1 MAQEKSNAIFQFKAD
16 KQLSITKTQQL
27 INALNL
33 AIQLGELKPGD
44 LLPSVNQLSTS
55 GDVSRDTVFKV
66 YREMVRRGV
75 IESAPQHGYFVASD
89 RNKIMLFLD
98 TYSSFKD
105 TLYHNF
111 RAQLPENYGVDLFF
125 HHYNSRVFESIIL
138 DNIGQYSMYV
148 VMNFDHEM
156 LGDTLRKIDPNKLLI
171 FDWGRFDKKGYS
183 YVCQDF
189 DKAVYN
195 SLVSGLQRIRTYEEF
210 LLIFPTE
217 THHPKET
224 VDAFK
229 RFCHDYNIKSRVVN
243 SFEVIESFNNKLFF
257 VIDELDLVKIIKI
270 TSLNSLV
277 LGKDVGIISYNDTPM
292 KEVVGNGITVI
303 STDFALMGKM
313 AADFVLHKQKLQ
325 FIVPTTLTERG
336 SL

>member
-1 MAQEKSNAIFQFKAD
+1 MAREKRKQLFQFKAD
-16 KQLSITKTQQL
+16 DQLSITKTQQL
-27 INALNL
+27 INALNQ
-33 AIQLGELKPGD
+33 AINLGELKPGD
-44 LLPSVNQLSTS
+44 FLPSVNQLSTEGS
-55 GDVSRDTVFKV
+55 ISRDTVFKV

-89 RNKIMLFLD
+89 RNKVMLFLD
-98 TYSSFKD
+98 NYSSFKD

-111 RAQLPENYGVDLFF
+111 RAQLPDNYGVDLFF
-125 HHYNSRVFESIIL
+125 HHYNFRVFESIIL

-148 VMNFDHEM
+148 IMNFDHEM
-156 LGDTLRKIDPNKLLI
+156 LSEVLSKIDQNKLLI
-171 FDWGRFDKKGYS
+171 LDWGRFDKMDYS
-183 YVCQDF
+183 FVCQDF

-195 SLVSGLQRIRTYEEF
+195 SLVSGLQRIRTYQEF
-210 LLIFPTE
+210 VLVFPSDAR
-217 THHPKET
+217 HPKET
-224 VDAFK
+224 IDAFK

-243 SFEVIESFNNKLFF
+243 FLESIDKFENKLFF
-257 VIDELDLVKIIKI
+257 VIDELDLVKIVKI
-270 TSLNSLV
+270 TSSLSLE

-292 KEVVGNGITVI
+292 KEVVGNGITVV

>member
-1 MAQEKSNAIFQFKAD
+1 MLREKRKPTFHFKAD
-16 KQLSITKTQQL
+16 DQLSITKTQQL

-33 AIQLGELKPGD
+33 AIHLGELKPGD
-44 LLPSVNQLSTS
+44 PLPSVNQLSNE
-55 GDVSRDTVFKV
+55 GEVSRDTVFKV

-75 IESAPQHGYFVASD
+75 IESAPQHGYFVATD
-89 RNKIMLFLD
+89 RNKVMLFLD
-98 TYSSFKD
+98 NYSSFKD

-111 RAQLPENYGVDLFF
+111 RAQLPENWGVDLFF
-125 HHYNSRVFESIIL
+125 HHYNFRVFESIIL

-148 VMNFDHEM
+148 IMNFDPEK
-156 LGDTLRKIDPNKLLI
+156 LSDVLRKIDRNKLLI
-171 FDWGRFDKKGYS
+171 FDWGRFDKKDYS
-183 YVCQDF
+183 FVCQDF

-195 SLVSGLQRIRTYEEF
+195 SLVSGLQRIRTYKEF
-210 LLIFPTE
+210 VLIFPADTY
-217 THHPKET
+217 HPRET

-229 RFCHDYNIKSRVVN
+229 RFCRDYNIKSHVVPTVEAN
-243 SFEVIESFNNKLFF
+243 ETFEDKLFF

-270 TSLNSLV
+270 TSSGSLE

-292 KEVVGNGITVI
+292 KEIVGKGITVI
-303 STDFALMGKM
+303 STDFALMGRM

>member
-1 MAQEKSNAIFQFKAD
+1 MGREKRKQTFQFKAD
-16 KQLSITKTQQL
+16 DQLSITKTQQL
-27 INALNL
+27 INALNQ
-33 AIQLGELKPGD
+33 AINLSDLKPGD
-44 LLPSVNQLSTS
+44 ALPSVNRLSIEGS
-55 GDVSRDTVFKV
+55 ISRDTVFKV

-75 IESAPQHGYFVASD
+75 IESAPQHGYYVASD
-89 RNKIMLFLD
+89 HNKIMLFLD
-98 TYSSFKD
+98 NYSSFKD

-125 HHYNSRVFESIIL
+125 HHYNFRVFESIIL

-148 VMNFDHEM
+148 IMNFDHEM
-156 LGDTLRKIDPNKLLI
+156 LSDILRKIDQNKLLI
-171 FDWGRFDKKGYS
+171 LDWGRFDKKDYS
-183 YVCQDF
+183 FVCQDF
-189 DKAVYN
+189 DQAVYN
-195 SLVSGLQRIRTYEEF
+195 SLVAGLQRIRTYQEF
-210 LLIFPTE
+210 VLIFPSD

-224 VDAFK
+224 IEAFK
-229 RFCHDYNIKSRVVN
+229 HFCHDYSIKSRVVN
-243 SFEVIESFNNKLFF
+243 SIDAIESFENKLFF
-257 VIDELDLVKIIKI
+257 LIDELDLVKIVKI
-270 TSLNSLV
+270 TSSLSLE

-292 KEVVGNGITVI
+292 KEVVGKGITVV

>member
-1 MAQEKSNAIFQFKAD
+1 MAREKRKPEFQFKAD
-16 KQLSITKTQQL
+16 EQLSITKTQQL
-27 INALNL
+27 INALNQ
-33 AIQLGELKPGD
+33 AIHLGELKPGD
-44 LLPSVNQLSTS
+44 PLPSVNKLSTEGS
-55 GDVSRDTVFKV
+55 VSRDTVFKV

-89 RNKIMLFLD
+89 RNKVMLFLD
-98 TYSSFKD
+98 NYSSFKD

-125 HHYNSRVFESIIL
+125 HHYNFRVFESIIL

-148 VMNFDHEM
+148 IMNFDHEM
-156 LGDTLRKIDPNKLLI
+156 LSDVLRKIDQNKLLI
-171 FDWGRFDKKGYS
+171 FDWGRFAKNDYS

-195 SLVSGLQRIRTYEEF
+195 SLVSGLQRIHTYQEF
-210 LLIFPTE
+210 VLIFPVE
-217 THHPKET
+217 TYHPRET
-224 VDAFK
+224 IDAFK
-229 RFCHDYNIKSRVVN
+229 RFCRDYNIKSHVVTTVEAIDV
-243 SFEVIESFNNKLFF
+243 FENKLFF
-257 VIDELDLVKIIKI
+257 VIDELDLVKIVKI
-270 TSLNSLV
+270 TTSASLQ

-292 KEVVGNGITVI
+292 KEIIGNGITVI

>member
-1 MAQEKSNAIFQFKAD
+1 MAREKRNPLFHFKAD
-16 KQLSITKTQQL
+16 EQLSITKTQQL
-27 INALNL
+27 INALNQ
-33 AIQLGELKPGD
+33 AIHLGDLKPGD
-44 LLPSVNQLSTS
+44 ALPSINKLSND
-55 GDVSRDTVFKV
+55 GGVSRDTVFKV

-75 IESAPQHGYFVASD
+75 IESAPQHGYFVSSD
-89 RNKIMLFLD
+89 RNKVMLFLD
-98 TYSSFKD
+98 NYSSFKD

-125 HHYNSRVFESIIL
+125 HHYNFRVFESIIL

-148 VMNFDHEM
+148 IMNFDHEM
-156 LGDTLRKIDPNKLLI
+156 LSDVLRKIDQNKLLI
-171 FDWGRFDKKGYS
+171 FDWGRFDKKEYS

-195 SLVSGLQRIRTYEEF
+195 SLVSGLQRIRTYQEF
-210 LLIFPTE
+210 VLVFPDDTYHPRE
-217 THHPKET
+217 TIE
-224 VDAFK
+224 AFK
-229 RFCHDYNIKSRVVN
+229 RFCRDYNIKFRIVN
-243 SFEVIESFNNKLFF
+243 TIDVIETYKNKLFF
-257 VIDELDLVKIIKI
+257 VIDEINLVKIIKI
-270 TSLNSLV
+270 TSAASLE

>member
-1 MAQEKSNAIFQFKAD
+1 MLREKPKPAFHFKAD
-16 KQLSITKTQQL
+16 DQLSITKTQQL

-33 AIQLGELKPGD
+33 AIHLGELKPGD
-44 LLPSVNQLSTS
+44 PLPSVNQLSTE
-55 GDVSRDTVFKV
+55 GEISRDTVFKV

-89 RNKIMLFLD
+89 RNKVMLFLD
-98 TYSSFKD
+98 NYSSFKD

-111 RAQLPENYGVDLFF
+111 RAQLPESWGVDLFF
-125 HHYNSRVFESIIL
+125 HHYNFRVFESIIL

-148 VMNFDHEM
+148 IMNFDHEM
-156 LGDTLRKIDPNKLLI
+156 LSDVLRKIDRNKLLI
-171 FDWGRFDKKGYS
+171 FDWGRFDKKEYS

-195 SLVSGLQRIRTYEEF
+195 SLVSGLQRIRTYKEF
-210 LLIFPTE
+210 VLIFPADTY
-217 THHPKET
+217 HPRET

-229 RFCHDYNIKSRVVN
+229 RFCRDYNIKSHVVTTVEAN
-243 SFEVIESFNNKLFF
+243 ETFENKLFF

-270 TSLNSLV
+270 TSSASLE

-292 KEVVGNGITVI
+292 KEVVGKGITVI

>member
-1 MAQEKSNAIFQFKAD
+1 MTRETRKPFFHFKAD
-16 KQLSITKTQQL
+16 DQLSITKTQQL
-27 INALNL
+27 INALNQ
-33 AIQLGELKPGD
+33 AIHLGELKPGD
-44 LLPSVNQLSTS
+44 ALPSVNQLSS
-55 GDVSRDTVFKV
+55 EGQISRDTVFKV

-75 IESAPQHGYFVASD
+75 IESAPQHGYFVSSE
-89 RNKIMLFLD
+89 RNKVMLFLD

-111 RAQLPENYGVDLFF
+111 RNQLPENYGVDLFF
-125 HHYNSRVFESIIL
+125 HHYNFRVFESIIL

-148 VMNFDHEM
+148 IMNFDHEM
-156 LGDTLRKIDPNKLLI
+156 LGDVLRKIDQNKLLI
-171 FDWGRFDKKGYS
+171 FDWGRFDKNGYS
-183 YVCQDF
+183 FVCQDF

-195 SLVSGLQRIRTYEEF
+195 SLVSGLQRIRNYYEF
-210 LLIFPTE
+210 VLIFPTD

-224 VDAFK
+224 IDAFK
-229 RFCHDYNIKSRVVN
+229 RFCRDYNIKSRVVN
-243 SFEVIESFNNKLFF
+243 AFEAIESFENRLFF
-257 VIDELDLVKIIKI
+257 VIDENDLVKIIKL
-270 TSLNSLV
+270 TSSASLE

-292 KEVVGNGITVI
+292 KEVVGNGISVI

>member
-1 MAQEKSNAIFQFKAD
+1 MAQEKRKPVFQFKAD
-16 KQLSITKTQQL
+16 EQLSITKTQQL
-27 INALNL
+27 INALNQ
-33 AIQLGELKPGD
+33 AIHLGDLKPGD
-44 LLPSVNQLSTS
+44 ALPSVNQLSS
-55 GDVSRDTVFKV
+55 EGGISRDTVFKV

-98 TYSSFKD
+98 KYSSFKD

-125 HHYNSRVFESIIL
+125 HHYNFRVFESIIL

-148 VMNFDHEM
+148 IMNFDHEM
-156 LGDTLRKIDPNKLLI
+156 QSDVLRKIDQNKLLI
-171 FDWGRFDKKGYS
+171 FDWGCFDKNEYS
-183 YVCQDF
+183 FVCQDF
-189 DKAVYN
+189 DLAVYN
-195 SLVSGLQRIRTYEEF
+195 SLVSGLQRIRTYKEF
-210 LLIFPTE
+210 VLIFPSD

-224 VDAFK
+224 IDAFK
-229 RFCHDYNIKSRVVN
+229 RFCRDYNIKSRVVN
-243 SFEVIESFNNKLFF
+243 SLDTIDKFENKLFF
-257 VIDELDLVKIIKI
+257 VIDDLDLVKIIKI
-270 TSLNSLV
+270 TSSVSLE

-292 KEVVGNGITVI
+292 KEVVGNGISVV

-336 SL
+336 SF

>member
-1 MAQEKSNAIFQFKAD
+1 MTREIQTTLFHFKAD
-16 KQLSITKTQQL
+16 EQLSITKTQQL
-27 INALNL
+27 INALNQ
-33 AIQLGELKPGD
+33 AIHLGELKPGD
-44 LLPSVNQLSTS
+44 ALPSVNKLSS
-55 GDVSRDTVFKV
+55 EGSVSRDTVFKV

-89 RNKIMLFLD
+89 RNKVMLFLD
-98 TYSSFKD
+98 NYSSFKD
-105 TLYHNF
+105 TLYHHL

-125 HHYNSRVFESIIL
+125 HHYNFRVFESIIL

-148 VMNFDHEM
+148 IMNFDHEM
-156 LGDTLRKIDPNKLLI
+156 LSDVLRKIDQNKLLI
-171 FDWGRFDKKGYS
+171 FDWGRFDKNDYS

-195 SLVSGLQRIRTYEEF
+195 SLVSGLQRIRAYQEFVLVFPDDTYH
-210 LLIFPTE
+210 PRE
-217 THHPKET
+217 TIE
-224 VDAFK
+224 AFK
-229 RFCHDYNIKSRVVN
+229 RFCRDYTIKFRVVN
-243 SFEVIESFNNKLFF
+243 TIDVIETYENKLFF
-257 VIDELDLVKIIKI
+257 VIDELDLVKIVKI
-270 TSLNSLV
+270 TSAASLE